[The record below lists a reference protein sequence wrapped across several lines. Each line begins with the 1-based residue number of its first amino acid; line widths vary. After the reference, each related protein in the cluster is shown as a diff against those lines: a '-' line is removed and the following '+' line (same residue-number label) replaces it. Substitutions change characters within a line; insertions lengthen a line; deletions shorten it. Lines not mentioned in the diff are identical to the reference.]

1 MKKYFFLTIL
11 IIVSTFFA
19 CKKVDKLTQF
29 DMDYDSSVKIEST
42 IGFNI
47 PFNIYTPDITTNS
60 ESTFE
65 SNNTHKD
72 LIEKINLKTME
83 MTISSPSG
91 DDFSFLKSIEIKISA
106 DGLSDVKIAWKDNI
120 PENANKIKLETSSA
134 DLKEY
139 IKKDNFKL
147 KVTSTTDEILT
158 HDYTIDIHS
167 VFFVD
172 AKILGV

>member
-1 MKKYFFLTIL
+1 MYRLTFIL
-11 IIVSTFFA
+11 VSLLLVFS
-19 CKKVDKLTQF
+19 CKKIDKLTQF
-29 DMDYDSSVKIEST
+29 DMDYDSSVTVEST
-42 IGFNI
+42 LGINV

-72 LIEKINLKTME
+72 LIESISLKTMT
-83 MTISSPSG
+83 MSISNPAG
-91 DDFSFLKSIEIKISA
+91 DDFSFLKSIEIYISA
-106 DGLSDVKIAWKDNI
+106 DGLSDVKIAWKDDISDNTT
-120 PENANKIKLETSSA
+120 ELNLETSST
-134 DLKEY
+134 DLKDY
-139 IKKDNFKL
+139 VKKDSFKL
-147 KVTSTTDEILT
+147 KVTTTTDEVLT